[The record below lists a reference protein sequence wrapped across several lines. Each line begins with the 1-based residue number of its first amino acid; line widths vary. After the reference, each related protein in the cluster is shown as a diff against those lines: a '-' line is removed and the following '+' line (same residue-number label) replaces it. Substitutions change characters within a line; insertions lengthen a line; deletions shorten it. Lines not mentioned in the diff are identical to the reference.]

1 MEPER
6 RHVEGLARAGWI
18 AKGVL
23 YGTLGLLALAIALGV
38 PAQDADQEG
47 AFRTLAAQPFGGVLV
62 AAMAAG
68 LAGYALWRLAQAAW
82 PRHASSDALWRRVVN
97 AGRGLL
103 YAGFSVL
110 AVLVLVRARLQ
121 PDTEM
126 RVTAAVLRW
135 PGGVVLVAAVGAGL
149 LGAGLYQGYV
159 VVSGG
164 LRDQL
169 VGDRRPA
176 RRWLL
181 PVGAAGFLARLVAFV
196 LAGAFIVRAAVTFD
210 PEQSRG
216 LDGALQQVA
225 QTGPGRWVIGLVGV
239 GLVAYGVF
247 CLALAR
253 VGQLRES

>member
-6 RHVEGLARAGWI
+6 WHVEGLARAGLL

-23 YGTLGLLALAIALGV
+23 YATLGVLSLAIALGV

-47 AFRTLAAQPFGGVLV
+47 ALRTLAAQPLGGVLV
-62 AAMAAG
+62 AAMALG

-82 PRHASSDALWRRVVN
+82 PRHARSHALWRRFVN

-103 YAGFSVL
+103 YGGFAVL
-110 AVLVLVRARLQ
+110 AVLILVRVRLQ
-121 PDTEM
+121 PDAEA
-126 RVTAAVLRW
+126 RITAEVLSW
-135 PGGVVLVAAVGAGL
+135 PGGVVLVTLVGAGL
-149 LGAGLYQGYV
+149 LCAGAYQGYV

-164 LRDQL
+164 LREQL

-176 RRWLL
+176 RRWLV
-181 PVGAAGFLARLVAFV
+181 PVGAAGFLARLAAFV
-196 LAGAFIVRAAVTFD
+196 LAGGFIVRAALTFD

-216 LDGALQQVA
+216 LDGALQEVA
-225 QTGPGRWVIGLVGV
+225 QTPAGRVVIGLLAA
-239 GLVAYGVF
+239 GLLAYGVF

-253 VGQLRES
+253 IGELREA